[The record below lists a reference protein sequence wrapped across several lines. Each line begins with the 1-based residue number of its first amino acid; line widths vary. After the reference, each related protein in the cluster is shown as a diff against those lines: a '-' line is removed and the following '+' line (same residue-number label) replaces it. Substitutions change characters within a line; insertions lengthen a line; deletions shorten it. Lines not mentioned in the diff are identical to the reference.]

1 MTAPHETRTDGAA
14 ATDTAAG
21 TGNGSDGEQKP
32 DIEELQANIEQT
44 RQELGDTV
52 EALTAKLDVK
62 SRAKAR
68 VNDTKLRTK
77 AQLND
82 VQARAKTQL
91 TDVQARAKGLT
102 TQARSRATTYDGK
115 PQPAVLAGAGAVL
128 ASVLLATG
136 LVVWRKRR

>member
-1 MTAPHETRTDGAA
+1 MTAPHDTRTNGTAGSA
-14 ATDTAAG
+14 GSDTGAG
-21 TGNGSDGEQKP
+21 TDEKP

-68 VNDTKLRTK
+68 VNDTKLRAK
-77 AQLND
+77 GQLS
-82 VQARAKTQL
+82 
-91 TDVQARAKGLT
+91 DVQARAKGLT
-102 TQARSRATTYDGK
+102 TQARSKATTDEGK
-115 PQPAVLAGAGAVL
+115 PAPAVLAGAGAVL
-128 ASVLLATG
+128 ASLLLATG

>member
-1 MTAPHETRTDGAA
+1 MTAPHETRTNGASA
-14 ATDTAAG
+14 NG
-21 TGNGSDGEQKP
+21 TGTDGDQKP

-82 VQARAKTQL
+82 VQARAKGQL
-91 TDVQARAKGLT
+91 SDVQARAKGLT
-102 TQARSRATTYDGK
+102 TQARSKATTDDGK
-115 PQPAVLAGAGAVL
+115 PAPAALAGAGAVL
-128 ASVLLATG
+128 ASLLLVTG

>member
-1 MTAPHETRTDGAA
+1 MTAPHETRTNGA
-14 ATDTAAG
+14 TANGNG
-21 TGNGSDGEQKP
+21 TGSDGDQKP

-82 VQARAKTQL
+82 VQARAK
-91 TDVQARAKGLT
+91 GLT
-102 TQARSRATTYDGK
+102 TQARSKATTDDGK
-115 PQPAVLAGAGAVL
+115 PTPAALAGAGAVL
-128 ASVLLATG
+128 ASLLLVTG